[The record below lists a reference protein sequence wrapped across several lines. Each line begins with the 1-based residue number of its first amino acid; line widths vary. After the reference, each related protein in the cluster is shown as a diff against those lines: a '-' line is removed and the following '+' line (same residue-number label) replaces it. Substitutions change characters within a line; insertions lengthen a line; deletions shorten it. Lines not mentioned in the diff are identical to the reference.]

1 MYEGKDVSV
10 LLLSNKSKFPFFSIR
25 ENCRMTDS
33 DHQRV
38 ESFRALQFPVLLLL
52 SLTTTR

>member
-33 DHQRV
+33 DHQRI
-38 ESFRALQFPVLLLL
+38 ESFRALQFPVLLPL